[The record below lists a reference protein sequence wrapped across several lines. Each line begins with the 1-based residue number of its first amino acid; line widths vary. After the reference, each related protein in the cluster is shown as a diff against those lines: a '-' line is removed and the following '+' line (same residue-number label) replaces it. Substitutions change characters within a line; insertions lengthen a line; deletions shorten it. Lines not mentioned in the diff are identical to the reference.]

1 MYSLERRKNLL
12 ESYNLKT
19 IKYLAKKFG
28 INPNNNREF
37 LINMLLSLTDLE
49 MSIEDYVKLLFGDE
63 LNKLQ
68 DDIESHFV
76 KVLN

>member
-1 MYSLERRKNLL
+1 MYSLERQKNLL

-37 LINMLLSLTDLE
+37 LLSLTDLE

>member
-76 KVLN
+76 RY

>member
-1 MYSLERRKNLL
+1 
-12 ESYNLKT
+12 
-19 IKYLAKKFG
+19 
-28 INPNNNREF
+28 
-37 LINMLLSLTDLE
+37 MLLSLTDLE

-76 KVLN
+76 NVLN